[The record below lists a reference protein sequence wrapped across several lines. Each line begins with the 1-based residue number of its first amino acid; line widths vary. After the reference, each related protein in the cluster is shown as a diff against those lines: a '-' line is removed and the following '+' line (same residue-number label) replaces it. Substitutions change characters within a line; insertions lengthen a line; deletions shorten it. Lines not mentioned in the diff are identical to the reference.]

1 MVLNNETA
9 SNKRKLFLVL
19 ILQPVTIPSFMKLKL
34 SMLLPALSLIFL
46 FDAQGQIILKEDAR
60 KIAEKTFPALGKG
73 ITAAIISGDSVI
85 TDQENQPSIYI
96 FRESKGGFIIIS
108 ADKRAYPILG
118 WGDSGSS
125 LSGDP
130 GLPPALT
137 ELIDNWKAQI
147 EYCRGN
153 DLIPPGEISD
163 IWSTLENGE
172 TFCLSGTKDVL
183 PLLVTK
189 WSQGCGYNSM
199 CPADASGSCGHAYT
213 GCVATA
219 MAQVIRYNEHP
230 VTGTGSKCYTSGR
243 YGELCADFSSGI
255 YDYDAMSN
263 TSGNTPVAKLIYH
276 CGVSVSMNYGP
287 SSSGA
292 YSGSVATAMRTY
304 FDYTNGLILSKGSYP
319 EEGWA
324 NILKSELEHNRPLYY
339 SGSGTSGHAFVL
351 DGYEAT
357 DHFHVNWGWGGSYNG
372 YFYLTALNPGSMD
385 FTSGQ
390 QAIVGMIPT
399 AEFTGLDFSS
409 AVSLGCKTPVSG
421 NLSAGTNYV
430 NYYKNIYPAAIGK
443 ELVYTFT
450 TTLPGRIRIKITNQS
465 EPVYTFLLNYAS
477 KDSLVNYGSNGLTVD
492 NTSPGTYFVV
502 VESQSFSEP
511 TFTIEAICPTIDA
524 DLDITKASVNPGFV
538 ESLQPNVTFNST
550 VKNIGNT
557 SASACEMEYYLSPDS
572 KFDFGSDTLLGSQ
585 SIPSMDPGM
594 DVSVHSVITMPDKLK
609 PGGRYII
616 FVADR
621 ENIIPESDD
630 ENYFTS
636 YVTVPGTGILDC
648 SASVTLTGDAWYYG
662 NTLLDGVNKIE
673 KYSMALDMT
682 GPEVVHSFTT
692 SYNGIAELSFVDK
705 SPGMLYA
712 MVMPVCNENTVETNL
727 RIYNLTDTLITDE
740 FYVVA
745 GIQYY
750 IVVDGSKGASG
761 DYGLKID
768 LPEECPVIR
777 VTSWGNLDHCDGD
790 YWPGFYTSWGHDNY
804 QWYKNDILIPGAT
817 SSSYTTSSPGTYLV
831 KIAENGCTGS
841 SLPVIVRSDPRP
853 DTARIVSLDVTTFC
867 HGSSVTLKLDNSISY
882 PLNWAKNEVL
892 ISGAEG
898 NSYSAFETGSYS
910 LYSINGACKVKSE
923 NSIIV
928 TVLDPPVDLG
938 DSIPFPSDK
947 IRFYCPFNT
956 GGNTMGGG
964 EKFSMIGWDYEP
976 VDDRFGN
983 FWKARFLMGED
994 EKLYWPDY
1002 YIIPE
1007 DFTLALWI
1015 NTSTDR
1021 GGVIAGF
1028 FNNTYGPTK
1037 MEAILYMSDNGKLH
1051 FWLSNGGTPADISSS
1066 ASYNDGKWHY
1076 VMMQHD
1082 GAMTLEVDD
1091 GVEKITSAGPFTKE
1105 SFQGYWIFGGPDIPP
1120 GVTPMPSSKF
1130 YRGSIDDILCLD
1142 EANEYVTP
1150 YMVRR
1155 PKLRVSLTDAPPSC
1169 VPASIL
1175 LGMPFSQKGIEYR
1188 VWDDTR
1194 SLWAPVTA
1202 VGDGGDIQ
1210 FGGAEVVLGTNEFQ
1224 VVAKDPATGCESVLD
1239 TVIVVQPLSV
1249 CTLMPD
1255 NRSGTELK
1263 IYPVPAKEILYF
1275 ESQSIINEITIYDT
1289 GGRIVKKSAPGCNN
1303 FEVNLK
1309 GCSRSVY
1316 FYRIKTADNQLLTGR
1331 FIIY

>member
-1 MVLNNETA
+1 MKSGYWFLA
-9 SNKRKLFLVL
+9 AAALF
-19 ILQPVTIPSFMKLKL
+19 ILSFN
-34 SMLLPALSLIFL
+34 SS
-46 FDAQGQIILKEDAR
+46 AQIVEPDNAR
-60 KIAEKTFPALGKG
+60 KIAG
-73 ITAAIISGDSVI
+73 ITFSELCKGGDAGTITGDSVI
-85 TDQENQPSIYI
+85 YDSLNQPLIYI
-96 FRESKGGFIIIS
+96 FNESKGGFIIIS
-108 ADKRAYPILG
+108 ADKRSFPLLG
-118 WGDSGSS
+118 WSESGHS
-125 LSGDP
+125 DP
-130 GLPPALT
+130 GFSKMPPALK
-137 ELIDNWKAQI
+137 EMIYNWADQI
-147 EYCRGN
+147 NFIRKN
-153 DLIPPGEISD
+153 DLSPTPAAAEMWKKMESGEFA
-163 IWSTLENGE
+163 G
-172 TFCLSGTKDVL
+172 LSGSKDVV
-183 PLLVTK
+183 PLLLTK
-189 WSQGCGYNSM
+189 WNQGCGYNSL
-199 CPADASGSCGHAYT
+199 CPVDASGSCGHAYT

-230 VTGTGSKCYTSGR
+230 ITGIGSKCYTSGW
-243 YGELCADFSSGI
+243 YGELCAVFSDGI
-255 YDYDAMSN
+255 YDYAAMSN
-263 TSGNTPVAKLIYH
+263 ASGNTPVAKLMYH

-292 YSGSVATAMRTY
+292 YSGAVATAMRTY

-357 DHFHVNWGWGGSYNG
+357 SHFHVNWGWGGSYNG

-390 QAIVGMIPT
+390 QAIAGMIPT

-421 NLSAGTNYV
+421 NLSTGTNYV

-450 TTLPGRIRIKITNQS
+450 TTLPGRIRIKITDQS
-465 EPVYTFLLNYAS
+465 EPVYTFLLNYAN

-492 NTSPGTYFVV
+492 NTSPGTYYVV
-502 VESQSFSEP
+502 VESQNYSEP
-511 TFTIEAICPTIDA
+511 SFTIEVICPTMDA
-524 DLDITKASVNPGFV
+524 DLDISSASVIPQFIQ
-538 ESLQPNVTFNST
+538 SLQANVSFSST
-550 VKNIGNT
+550 VKNIGKT
-557 SASACEMEYYLSPDS
+557 ASASAVMEYYLSPDNI
-572 KFDFGSDTLLGSQ
+572 FDYGSDTLLGSQ
-585 SIPSMDPGM
+585 VIPSLDPGNKAFL
-594 DVSVHSVITMPDKLK
+594 HSNITMPDNLN
-609 PGGRYII
+609 PGGRFII

-621 ENIIPESDD
+621 ENVIPETDD
-630 ENYFTS
+630 ENTY
-636 YVTVPGTGILDC
+636 YYGVTVPEPGKIDC
-648 SASVTLTGDAWYYG
+648 SSSVSLSDADWHYG
-662 NTLLDGVNKIE
+662 NTMSDGINKIE
-673 KYSMALDMT
+673 EYSMAWEMT
-682 GPEVVHSFTT
+682 GPEVVHTFTPSF
-692 SYNGIAELSFVDK
+692 NGMVEISFVDK

-712 MVMPVCNENTVETNL
+712 MIMPVCNENTVERSL
-727 RIYNLTDTLITDE
+727 RIYNITDTLISEE

-745 GIQYY
+745 GVQYY
-750 IVVDGSKGASG
+750 LVVDGQNEASG
-761 DYGLKID
+761 DYGLKIE
-768 LPEECPVIR
+768 LPEECPSIKVEH
-777 VTSWGNLDHCDGD
+777 WGSLDHCDGD
-790 YWPGFYTSWGHDNY
+790 SWPGFYTFWGHDNY
-804 QWYKNDILIPGAT
+804 QWYKDDISIPGAT

-841 SLPVIVRSDPRP
+841 SVPVVVRSDPRP

-867 HGSSVTLKLDNSISY
+867 HGSSVTLKLDNSVSY
-882 PLNWAKNEVL
+882 PLHWAKDDVL

-898 NSYSAFETGSYS
+898 SNYSAFETGSYS
-910 LYSINGACKVKSE
+910 LYTVNGACRVKSE
-923 NSIIV
+923 NSISV
-928 TVLDPPVDLG
+928 TLLDPPVDIG
-938 DSIPFPSDK
+938 DSIPVPSDK

-956 GGNTMGGG
+956 GSNTLGGG
-964 EKFSMIGWDYEP
+964 EKFSMIGWDYQP

-983 FWKARFLMGED
+983 FWKARYLMGDD
-994 EKLYWPDY
+994 EKLYWSDY
-1002 YIIPE
+1002 DTIPE

-1015 NTSTDR
+1015 RTTTNS
-1021 GGVIAGF
+1021 GGVVAGF

-1051 FWLSNGGTPADISSS
+1051 FRLSNGGTPADISSS
-1066 ASYNDGKWHY
+1066 ASYNDGSWHY
-1076 VMMQHD
+1076 VMIQHD

-1105 SFQGYWIFGGPDIPP
+1105 NFQGYWIFGGPDLPS
-1120 GVTPMPSSKF
+1120 GVTPVPSSKF

-1142 EANEYVTP
+1142 EANEYTTP

-1155 PKLRVSLTDAPPSC
+1155 PKLKVSLTDAPPSC

-1175 LGMPFSQKGIEYR
+1175 LGMPFSQKGIEYK

-1224 VVAKDPATGCESVLD
+1224 VVAKNPVTGCESVLD
-1239 TVIVVQPLSV
+1239 TIIIVQPLSV

-1255 NRSGTELK
+1255 NLTDTELK

-1275 ESQSIINEITIYDT
+1275 ESGCLVEEI
-1289 GGRIVKKSAPGCNN
+1289 RIFDPEGKLVYMSAPCSSSFNINVQGFARSAYLYC
-1303 FEVNLK
+1303 LK
-1309 GCSRSVY
+1309 CAGNKILSG
-1316 FYRIKTADNQLLTGR
+1316 K
-1331 FIIY
+1331 IIIL